1 MWWNIE
7 PERLNA
13 TARETIS
20 DSGNEILLSI
30 ASAWEIA
37 IKHALMRLKLPV
49 PPRQYI
55 PERLYANQIIGL
67 PIALDH
73 VLHVNELPHH
83 HRDPFDRILIAQAQV
98 EQLTLL
104 TADESLRNYDVPLIW
119 AGRPKPD

>member
-37 IKHALMRLKLPV
+37 IKHALRRLKLPV